1 MKFVF
6 FDTSPLIY
14 YLDGIEPFASK
25 VENYMLSAMDNKCA
39 LYTSSITDMEYLVYP
54 YRKKNITKIS
64 TYKSFLRN
72 AQFLKVSIDEK
83 IAETAAQIR
92 AKYSGIKSMDALQ
105 LASAMISGCDVFLT
119 NDKQLRQVNEIQ
131 VLLVDDL

>member
-25 VENYMLSAMDNKCA
+25 VENYMLSAMNEKYS
-39 LYTSSITDMEYLVYP
+39 LYTSTITDMEYLVYP
-54 YRKKNITKIS
+54 YRVNNLVKIS
-64 TYKSFLRN
+64 AYKSFLTN
-72 AQFLKVSIDEK
+72 AHFLKVSINEK
-83 IAETAAQIR
+83 MAETAAQIR

-105 LASAMISGCDVFLT
+105 LASAIISGCDVFLT
-119 NDKQLRQVNEIQ
+119 NDKQLRQVEEMQ

>member
-25 VENYMLSAMDNKCA
+25 VEKYLLSAMDENSS
-39 LYTSSITDMEYLVYP
+39 LYTSTITDMEYLVYP
-54 YRKKNITKIS
+54 YRKNNLVKIS
-64 TYKSFLRN
+64 AYKSFLAN
-72 AQFLKVSIDEK
+72 AHFMKVGINEK
-83 IAETAAQIR
+83 MAETAAQIR

-105 LASAMISGCDVFLT
+105 LASAIICGCNVFLT
-119 NDKQLRQVNEIQ
+119 NDKQLRQVDEIQ